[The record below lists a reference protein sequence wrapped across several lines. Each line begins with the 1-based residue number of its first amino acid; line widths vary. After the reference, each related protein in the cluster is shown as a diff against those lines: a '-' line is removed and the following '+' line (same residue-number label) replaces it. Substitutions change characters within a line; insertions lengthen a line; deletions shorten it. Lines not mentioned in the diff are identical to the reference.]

1 MSQVQVEVTL
11 LDKVFPNI
19 DRKAVYVKN
28 KDIQIND
35 VIHHG

>member
-11 LDKVFPNI
+11 LDKVFPNV

-28 KDIQIND
+28 KYVQIND
-35 VIHHG
+35 LIHHG